1 MTMLPTRRQEAWRY
15 ADLKRLA
22 PLWPNRAPK
31 ARALTGAELKLED
44 RITGTG
50 WHDEEVEITVAPG
63 GHLRGI
69 VSQTAAPDAIITQ
82 SYRITLGAG
91 ARADLTLLSHGA
103 AYARLL
109 FDVRLEDGAVFDLG
123 AALVAGGD
131 QNLELITFARHI
143 GPNAVSRQTVRAV
156 AADRSVASYLGQVAV
171 ARDAQ
176 KTDAAQSFKALLLD
190 RGATA
195 NAKPELEIF
204 ADDVKCAHGATVGEL
219 DRAAMFYMASRGVP
233 PQTAEA
239 LLAAAFVDDA
249 LSSLPEDE
257 PGRAALAAKLETLI
271 ANRAAA

>member
-1 MTMLPTRRQEAWRY
+1 MTTLPTRKDEAWRY

-22 PLWPNRAPK
+22 PLWPDRAPK
-31 ARALTGAELKLED
+31 TRTLTGAALHLDD

-50 WHDEEVEITVAPG
+50 WHDEDIEINITPG
-63 GHLRGI
+63 GHLTGI
-69 VSQTAAPDAIITQ
+69 IAQTADADATVTQ
-82 SYRITLGAG
+82 HYRITLAEN

-103 AYARLL
+103 AYARIV
-109 FDVRLEDGAVFDLG
+109 FDVRLADGAVFDLG
-123 AALVAGGD
+123 GALVAGGD
-131 QNLELITFARHI
+131 QNLELVTFARHL
-143 GPNAVSRQTVRAV
+143 GPNATSRQTVRAV
-156 AADRSVASYLGQVAV
+156 AADRSVVSYLGQVAV
-171 ARDAQ
+171 AREAQ

-233 PQTAEA
+233 PGAAEA

-249 LSSLPEDE
+249 LSSLPEDDTS
-257 PGRAALAAKLETLI
+257 RTALAARLETLI
-271 ANRAAA
+271 AKRAKS